1 MHFFT
6 SRLHKVS
13 IVLFALANI
22 LQYSFLQAI
31 NFEYVN
37 AIFFIYSVVCNW
49 FLEDNIVYLKGME
62 NRIKAELKAEISKM
76 EIIFTAELKKK
87 ANKIGNYTTYAEIRA
102 SLQTI

>member
-1 MHFFT
+1 
-6 SRLHKVS
+6 
-13 IVLFALANI
+13 
-22 LQYSFLQAI
+22 
-31 NFEYVN
+31 
-37 AIFFIYSVVCNW
+37 
-49 FLEDNIVYLKGME
+49 ME